1 MLVVLR
7 VLIILSLL
15 LLPVTSFGAE
25 TVKFRHLQS
34 IYLDEKGGSLKLP
47 EGVACND
54 KSPLIVGD
62 TGNNRLLQYTFQE
75 KTLKGGTEIKVPQL
89 SSPIRVQINSKGE
102 TFALDGKKRR
112 IIRLNPDGSFKGY
125 VDPEEVPS
133 PSAFIPKSF
142 KIDSNDNIYIL
153 DIFSGRVLVLNAQE
167 KYQKQIPFP
176 QGDGFYTDL
185 AVDFRGNI
193 FLIDSTRLM
202 LFSAPKEG
210 NSFTPLG
217 GNLKEYLNFP
227 ASLTTDPKGTL
238 YVVDENS
245 GGIVIFGQ
253 DGSFLGRQL
262 SKGWNEGLLRYPSQ
276 MCINAQGE
284 GFIADR
290 QNSRVQIFTLA
301 K

>member
-1 MLVVLR
+1 MLDFLKI
-7 VLIILSLL
+7 LIILSLFF
-15 LLPVTSFGAE
+15 LPMTSFGAE
-25 TVKFRHLQS
+25 TVKLRHLQS
-34 IYLDEKGGSLKLP
+34 IYLDEKDRSLNLP

-54 KSPLIVGD
+54 KSLLIVGD
-62 TGNNRLLQYTFQE
+62 TGNDRLLQYTFQG
-75 KTLKGGTEIKVPQL
+75 KNLKGGTEIKVPQL
-89 SSPIRVQINSKGE
+89 SNPTWVQINSKGE
-102 TFALDGKKRR
+102 ILALDRKKRR

-125 VDPEEVPS
+125 VNPEEVPS
-133 PSAFIPKSF
+133 PSAFVPKSF
-142 KIDSNDNIYIL
+142 KIDLNDHVYIL
-153 DIFSGRVLVLNAQE
+153 DIFSGRVLVLDSQD

-210 NSFTPLG
+210 NSFIPLG

-227 ASLTTDPKGTL
+227 AALTTDSKGIL
-238 YVVDENS
+238 YVVDQDS

-262 SKGWNEGLLRYPSQ
+262 SMGWNEGLLRYPSQ